1 MNLLLLALVVLAGL
15 WAARL
20 LANAAVRRRST
31 RLVDSSVE
39 AEGYVGPVDPTEQGR
54 LATWLS
60 LAGYREP
67 SAPSYFVALTLMA
80 VALGLLGFLVIQK
93 LRLVDNMA
101 EAVTGLLGGVGDA
114 MVLVAR
120 AGPYIVFLLLA
131 GAPTLVVRSARR
143 KRVELVEQD
152 LAPTLELLATLAE
165 AGLGLDAAISRLQ
178 DSEDATR
185 PLSQEF
191 HIYQRDT
198 LGGIPRLEALRR
210 LSRRID
216 LTSVSI
222 FISALVQAEQMGAS
236 LSETLRTQSDD
247 LRDRRK
253 LRALLLA
260 QSLPVKLVFPLMVCF
275 LPGIFF
281 STLGPVISQFVDV
294 VDTVVRRR

>member
-1 MNLLLLALVVLAGL
+1 MNLLIVALVILAVL
-15 WAARL
+15 WAVRL
-20 LANAAVRRRST
+20 FANAAVRRRSA

-39 AEGYVGPVDPTEQGR
+39 AQGYGGRAGGVAEGR
-54 LATWLS
+54 LARWLA
-60 LAGYREP
+60 LAGYRDP
-67 SAPSYFVALTLMA
+67 SASSYFVAFTLCA
-80 VALGLLGFLVIQK
+80 AALGLVGVLVMRK
-93 LRLVDNMA
+93 LRIVDNMA
-101 EAVTGLLGGVGDA
+101 AAVTGLLGGVGEA
-114 MVLVAR
+114 LGMVAQ
-120 AGPYIVFLLLA
+120 AGPYIVFVLLA
-131 GAPTLVVRSARR
+131 SAPTLVVRAARR
-143 KRVELVEQD
+143 NRVEQVEQD

-165 AGLGLDAAISRLQ
+165 AGLGLDAAIARLQ
-178 DSEDATR
+178 ESEDETR
-185 PLSQEF
+185 ALNQEF
-191 HIYQRDT
+191 QIYQRDT

-210 LSRRID
+210 LGRRIE

-222 FISALVQAEQMGAS
+222 FISALVQAEQIGAN

-294 VDTVVRRR
+294 VDSVIRRR